1 MIDYE
6 TTKSKMEQLA
16 FSEPLIDSD
25 LIDQQNLLKRIAN
38 LEYEL
43 MELSRL
49 LKEHLNAQKPNPNSM
64 TGALYTKYRLWP
76 DDT

>member
-6 TTKSKMEQLA
+6 TTKSKMEELA

-49 LKEHLNAQKPNPNSM
+49 LKEHLNAQKPNP
-64 TGALYTKYRLWP
+64 YYRTKYRLWP